1 MVKLTINGRQVEV
14 ENGTTILNAAKK
26 LGIFI
31 PTFCHDEYDRLS
43 DCDCSEYEGL
53 GGCKICSCEVV
64 GKKDLVTACDTV
76 AENGMEVLTESKKVK
91 DKRKEVLKRIVSIH
105 PMDCVNCVKLNACKL
120 QKYCELYGV
129 KDKVKETPHI
139 VRNKD
144 MSNRFYYQELEKCI
158 RCGKCVRTC
167 RELVGVNALT
177 MVKHD
182 GLNYVLPN
190 VPDEVYREKLKLGAG
205 KEVTTEMK
213 LKAYNDGLVGMA
225 DTECVS
231 CGNCV
236 SVCPVGALMPK
247 SENEFREW
255 ETKKVVTTC
264 TYCGVGCQIE
274 YSVRNGKIVD
284 AKPANG
290 PSNEGLLCVKGKF
303 AYDFI
308 NHKDRLVH
316 PMIRKGGKHSPLVQV
331 SWEEALD
338 FAAKHIMEVRDK
350 FGGDA
355 IAGFSSARTINED
368 NYLFQKMLRAAI
380 GTNNVDHCAR
390 L

>member
-43 DCDCSEYEGL
+43 GCDCSEYEGL

-64 GKKDLVTACDTV
+64 GKNDLVTACDTV
-76 AENGMEVLTESKKVK
+76 AESGMEVLTESKKVK

-105 PMDCVNCVKLNACKL
+105 PMDCVNCVKLGACKL
-120 QKYCELYGV
+120 QKYCELYGI
-129 KDKVKETPHI
+129 KDKETEGHYEK
-139 VRNKD
+139 RGKD
-144 MSNRFYYQELEKCI
+144 MSNRFYYQEMDKCI
-158 RCGKCVRTC
+158 RCGKCVKTC
-167 RELVGVNALT
+167 KELVGVHALT
-177 MVKHD
+177 TCKVGD
-182 GLNYVLPN
+182 LTYVIPN
-190 VPDEVYREKLKLGAG
+190 VSEAVYKEKIG
-205 KEVTTEMK
+205 KANPSASDI
-213 LKAYNDGLVGMA
+213 LKAYRDGKIGMA
-225 DTECVS
+225 DTDCVS

-290 PSNEGLLCVKGKF
+290 PSNEALLCVKGKF
-303 AYDFI
+303 AFDFI
-308 NHKDRLVH
+308 NHKDRLIH
-316 PMIRKGGKHSPLVQV
+316 PMIRKNGKHSPLVQV
-331 SWEEALD
+331 SWDEALD
-338 FAAKHIMEVRDK
+338 FAAKKIKEVRDE

-368 NYLFQKMLRAAI
+368 NYLFQKMMRAAF

>member
-64 GKKDLVTACDTV
+64 GKNDLVTACDTV

-105 PMDCVNCVKLNACKL
+105 PMDCVNCVKLGACKL
-120 QKYCELYGV
+120 QKYCELYGI
-129 KDKVKETPHI
+129 KDKETEGHYEK
-139 VRNKD
+139 RGKD
-144 MSNRFYYQELEKCI
+144 MSNRFYYQEMDKCI
-158 RCGKCVRTC
+158 RCGKCVKTC
-167 RELVGVNALT
+167 KELVGVHALT
-177 MVKHD
+177 TCKVGD
-182 GLNYVLPN
+182 LTYVIPN
-190 VPDEVYREKLKLGAG
+190 VSEAVYKEKLG
-205 KEVTTEMK
+205 KANPSAEEK
-213 LKAYNDGLVGMA
+213 LKAYREGKFGMA
-225 DTECVS
+225 DTDCVS

-247 SENEFREW
+247 SENEYREW

-274 YSVRNGKIVD
+274 YSVKDGKIVD

-290 PSNEGLLCVKGKF
+290 PSNQALLCVKGKF
-303 AYDFI
+303 AFDFV
-308 NHKDRLVH
+308 NHKDRLIH

-338 FAAKHIMEVRDK
+338 FAANKIKEVK
-350 FGGDA
+350 NQYGGDA

-368 NYLFQKMLRAAI
+368 NYLFQKMMRAAF

>member
-14 ENGTTILNAAKK
+14 ENGSTILKAAMK
-26 LGIFI
+26 LGISI

-43 DCDCSEYEGL
+43 GCDCSEYEGL

-64 GKKDLVTACDTV
+64 GKNDLVTACDTV

-91 DKRKEVLKRIVSIH
+91 DKRKEVLKKIVSIH
-105 PMDCVNCVKLNACKL
+105 PMDCVNCVKLGACKL
-120 QKYCELYGV
+120 QKYCELYGI
-129 KDKVKETPHI
+129 KDKEVDAQYEK
-139 VRNKD
+139 RGKD
-144 MSNRFYYQELEKCI
+144 MSNRFYFQEMDKCI
-158 RCGKCVRTC
+158 RCGKCVKTC
-167 RELVGVNALT
+167 KELVGVHALT
-177 MVKHD
+177 TCKVGD
-182 GLNYVLPN
+182 LTYVIPN
-190 VPDEVYREKLKLGAG
+190 IKSSVYKEKLGKEQPTAKEKLIAYREG
-205 KEVTTEMK
+205 KI
-213 LKAYNDGLVGMA
+213 GMA

-247 SENEFREW
+247 SENEYREW

-274 YSVRNGKIVD
+274 YSVKDGKIVD

-290 PSNEGLLCVKGKF
+290 PSNQALLCVKGKF
-303 AYDFI
+303 AFDFV
-308 NHKDRLVH
+308 NHKDRLIH

-338 FAAKHIMEVRDK
+338 FAANKIKAVKEE

-368 NYLFQKMLRAAI
+368 NYLFQKMMRAAF

>member
-1 MVKLTINGRQVEV
+1 MAKLTINGRPVEV
-14 ENGTTILNAAKK
+14 ADGVTILEAAKK
-26 LGIFI
+26 LSISI
-31 PTFCHDEYDRLS
+31 PTFCHDEYDRLKDDP
-43 DCDCSEYEGL
+43 DCNVFGD
-53 GGCKICSCEVV
+53 CKICSVEVK
-64 GKKDLVTACDTV
+64 GKNDLVTACSTPVVD
-76 AENGMEVLTESKKVK
+76 GMEVYTESEKVK
-91 DKRKEVLKRIVSIH
+91 EARKEILKKIVSIH
-105 PMDCVNCVKLNACKL
+105 PMDCVNCVKLGACKL
-120 QKYCELYGV
+120 QKYCELYGI
-129 KDKVKETPHI
+129 KDKEHETPHV

-158 RCGKCVRTC
+158 RCGKCVKTC
-167 RELVGVNALT
+167 KQLVGVNALT
-177 MVKHD
+177 MVSDK
-182 GLNYVLPN
+182 GIGYVLPN
-190 VPDEVYREKLKLGAG
+190 VSDDVYREKLGIKGD

-225 DTECVS
+225 DTKCVS

-247 SENEFREW
+247 SENEFRDW

-274 YSVRNGKIVD
+274 YSVKDGKIVD

-308 NHKDRLVH
+308 NHKDRLKH
-316 PMIRKGGKHSPLVQV
+316 PMIRKGGKHSPLVRV

-338 FAAKHIMEVRDK
+338 FAAKKIAEVRDE
-350 FGGDA
+350 FGPDS

-368 NYLFQKMLRAAI
+368 NYLFQKFLRAAV

>member
-1 MVKLTINGRQVEV
+1 MVKLTINGRQVEID
-14 ENGTTILNAAKK
+14 NGCTILQAAKK
-26 LGIFI
+26 VNIFI
-31 PTFCHDEYDRLS
+31 PTFCHDEYDRFS
-43 DCDCSEYEGL
+43 DAKCNEYDGL
-53 GGCKICSCEVV
+53 GDCRMCSVEVV
-64 GKKDLVTACDTV
+64 GKNELVTACNTK
-76 AENGMEVLTESKKVK
+76 AEDGMQVLTESKKVK
-91 DKRKEVLKRIVSIH
+91 DERKKILKRIVSIH
-105 PMDCVNCVKLNACKL
+105 PMDCVNCVKLGACKL
-120 QKYCELYGV
+120 QKYCELYDI
-129 KDKVKETPHI
+129 KDKETEAPYEK
-139 VRNKD
+139 RGKD
-144 MSNRFYYQELEKCI
+144 MSNRFYYQEMDKCI
-158 RCGKCVRTC
+158 RCGKCVKTC
-167 RELVGVNALT
+167 KELVGVHALT
-177 MVKHD
+177 TCKVGD
-182 GLNYVLPN
+182 LTYVIPN
-190 VPDEVYREKLKLGAG
+190 ISDEVYNEKLGKTGSELSAAEKLQAYREG
-205 KEVTTEMK
+205 KI
-213 LKAYNDGLVGMA
+213 GMG
-225 DTECVS
+225 DTGCVS

-308 NHKDRLVH
+308 NHKDRLIH
-316 PMIRKGGKHSPLVQV
+316 PMIRRNGKNSPLEQV

-338 FAAKHIMEVRDK
+338 FAANKIKEVKEK
-350 FGGDA
+350 FGPDA
-355 IAGFSSARTINED
+355 VAGFSSARTINED
-368 NYLFQKMLRAAI
+368 NYLFQKFLRAGV

>member
-14 ENGTTILNAAKK
+14 ENGSTILKAATK

-43 DCDCSEYEGL
+43 GKDCPEYDGL
-53 GGCKICSCEVV
+53 GDCGICVCEVV
-64 GKKDLVTACDTV
+64 GNKDLVKACSTEVKD
-76 AENGMEVLTESKKVK
+76 GMEVLTESKKVK
-91 DKRKEVLKRIVSIH
+91 DARKEVLKCIVSIH
-105 PMDCVNCVKLNACKL
+105 PMDCINCVKLGACKL
-120 QKYCELYGV
+120 QKYCEIYEI
-129 KDKVKETPHI
+129 KDKEKEAHYEK
-139 VRNKD
+139 RGKD
-144 MSNRFYYQELEKCI
+144 LSNRFYFQEMDKCI
-158 RCGKCVRTC
+158 RCGKCVKTC
-167 RELVGVNALT
+167 KELVGVHALT
-177 MVKHD
+177 TCKVGD
-182 GLNYVLPN
+182 LTYVIPN
-190 VPDEVYREKLKLGAG
+190 VSEAVYKEKLG
-205 KEVTTEMK
+205 KANPTAEEK
-213 LKAYNDGLVGMA
+213 LKAYREGKFGMG
-225 DTECVS
+225 DTDCVS

-274 YSVRNGKIVD
+274 YSVKNGKIVD

-290 PSNEGLLCVKGKF
+290 PSNEALLCVKGKF
-303 AYDFI
+303 AYDFV

-316 PMIRKGGKHSPLVQV
+316 PMIRKNGKHSPLVQV

-338 FAAKHIMEVRDK
+338 FAAKKIIEVRDQY
-350 FGGDA
+350 GGDA
-355 IAGFSSARTINED
+355 VAGFSSARTTNED
-368 NYLFQKMLRAAI
+368 NYLFQKFLRAGV

>member
-14 ENGTTILNAAKK
+14 EDGSTILQAAKK

-31 PTFCHDEYDRLS
+31 PTFCHDEYDRFDDTDES
-43 DCDCSEYEGL
+43 CKVFGDCR
-53 GGCKICSCEVV
+53 ICSCEVKGQDV
-64 GKKDLVTACDTV
+64 LVTACSAK
-76 AENGMEVLTESKKVK
+76 AENGMEVFTESEKVVNA
-91 DKRKEVLKRIVSIH
+91 RKEILKSMVSIH
-105 PMDCVNCVKLNACKL
+105 PMDCVNCVKLGACKL
-120 QKYCELYGV
+120 QKYCEMYGI
-129 KDKVKETPHI
+129 KDKEKETPHI

-158 RCGKCVRTC
+158 RCGKCVKTC
-167 RELVGVNALT
+167 RQLVGVNALT
-177 MVKHD
+177 MVKVGD
-182 GLNYVLPN
+182 IGYVLPN
-190 VPDEVYREKLKLGAG
+190 ISDEVYKEKLGIRG
-205 KEVTTEMK
+205 DKEITAEMK
-213 LKAYNDGLVGMA
+213 LKAYNDGVVGMS
-225 DTECVS
+225 DTGCVS

-247 SENEFREW
+247 SENEFRDW

-274 YSVRNGKIVD
+274 YSVKDGKIVD

-290 PSNEGLLCVKGKF
+290 PSNQGLLCVKGKF
-303 AYDFI
+303 AYDFV

-338 FAAKHIMEVRDK
+338 FAANKIKEVRDTY
-350 FGGDA
+350 GPDA

>member
-14 ENGTTILNAAKK
+14 EKGSTILKAAKK
-26 LGIFI
+26 LGISI
-31 PTFCHDEYDRLS
+31 PTFCHDDTDRFS
-43 DCDCSEYEGL
+43 NAECSKCDGIDQ
-53 GGCKICSCEVV
+53 CKICSCEVA
-64 GKKDLVTACDTV
+64 GSKELVTACDTEAV
-76 AENGMEVLTESKKVK
+76 DGMIVLTESDKVK
-91 DKRKEVLKRIVSIH
+91 EKRKEILERIVSIH

-129 KDKVKETPHI
+129 KDKEKETPHI

-177 MVKHD
+177 MVKVGD
-182 GLNYVLPN
+182 LNYVMPN
-190 VPDEVYREKLKLGAG
+190 ISDDVYREKLGIKG
-205 KEVTTEMK
+205 EVSNEKK

-225 DTECVS
+225 DTDCVS

-274 YSVRNGKIVD
+274 YSVKDGKIVD

-303 AYDFI
+303 AFDFI
-308 NHKDRLVH
+308 NHKDRLTH

-331 SWEEALD
+331 SWDEALD
-338 FAAKHIMEVRDK
+338 FAANKIKEVRDE

-368 NYLFQKMLRAAI
+368 NYLFQKMMRAAF

>member
-1 MVKLTINGRQVEV
+1 
-14 ENGTTILNAAKK
+14 
-26 LGIFI
+26 
-31 PTFCHDEYDRLS
+31 
-43 DCDCSEYEGL
+43 
-53 GGCKICSCEVV
+53 
-64 GKKDLVTACDTV
+64 
-76 AENGMEVLTESKKVK
+76 MEVFTESEKVVNA
-91 DKRKEVLKRIVSIH
+91 RKEILKSMVSIH
-105 PMDCVNCVKLNACKL
+105 PMDCVNCVKLGACKL
-120 QKYCELYGV
+120 QKYCEMYGI
-129 KDKVKETPHI
+129 KDKEKETPHI

-158 RCGKCVRTC
+158 RCGKCVKTC
-167 RELVGVNALT
+167 RQLVGVNALT
-177 MVKHD
+177 MVKVGD
-182 GLNYVLPN
+182 IGYVLPN
-190 VPDEVYREKLKLGAG
+190 ISDEVYKEKLGIRG
-205 KEVTTEMK
+205 DKEITAEMK
-213 LKAYNDGLVGMA
+213 LKAYNDGVVGMS
-225 DTECVS
+225 DTGCVS

-247 SENEFREW
+247 SENEFRDW

-274 YSVRNGKIVD
+274 YSVKDGKIVD

-290 PSNEGLLCVKGKF
+290 PSNQGLLCVKGKF
-303 AYDFI
+303 AYDFV

-338 FAAKHIMEVRDK
+338 FAANKIKEVRDTY
-350 FGGDA
+350 GPDA

>member
-14 ENGTTILNAAKK
+14 ESGSTILQAAEKV
-26 LGIFI
+26 GIFI
-31 PTFCHDEYDRLS
+31 PTFCHDEFGRFSNKECSKS
-43 DCDCSEYEGL
+43 DGIDQCKMCSV
-53 GGCKICSCEVV
+53 EVA
-64 GKKDLVTACDTV
+64 GSNELVTACDTV
-76 AENGMEVLTESKKVK
+76 VSDGMVVQTESKKVK
-91 DKRKEVLKRIVSIH
+91 DKRIEVLNRIVSIH
-105 PMDCVNCVKLNACKL
+105 PMDCVNCVKLGGCKL

-129 KDKVKETPHI
+129 KDKTKETPH
-139 VRNKD
+139 VHRNKD

-182 GLNYVLPN
+182 GLNYVMPN
-190 VPDEVYREKLKLGAG
+190 IPDEVYREKLKLGAG

-308 NHKDRLVH
+308 NHKDRLKH
-316 PMIRKGGKHSPLVQV
+316 PMIRKGGKHSPLERV

-338 FAAKHIMEVRDK
+338 FAAKKIAEVRDE
-350 FGGDA
+350 FGPDS

-368 NYLFQKMLRAAI
+368 NYLFQKFLRAAV

>member
-14 ENGTTILNAAKK
+14 EKGSTILKAAKK
-26 LGIFI
+26 IGISI
-31 PTFCHDEYDRLS
+31 PTFCHDETDRFS
-43 DCDCSEYEGL
+43 NAECSKCDGIDQ
-53 GGCKICSCEVV
+53 CKICSCEVA
-64 GKKDLVTACDTV
+64 GSKELVTACDTEAV
-76 AENGMEVLTESKKVK
+76 DGMVVLTESEKVK
-91 DKRKEVLKRIVSIH
+91 KKRKEILERIVSIH

-129 KDKVKETPHI
+129 KDKEKETPHI

-144 MSNRFYYQELEKCI
+144 LSNRFYYQELEKCI
-158 RCGKCVRTC
+158 RCGRCVRTC

-177 MVKHD
+177 MVKVGD
-182 GLNYVLPN
+182 LNYVMPN
-190 VPDEVYREKLKLGAG
+190 VSDDVYRKKLGIKGEISAE
-205 KEVTTEMK
+205 KK
-213 LKAYNDGLVGMA
+213 LQAYNEGLVGMA
-225 DTECVS
+225 DTDCVS

-247 SENEFREW
+247 SQNNFREW

-274 YSVRNGKIVD
+274 YSVKDGKIVD

-290 PSNEGLLCVKGKF
+290 PSNQDLLCVKGKF

-308 NHKDRLVH
+308 NHKDRLKH
-316 PMIRKGGKHSPLVQV
+316 PMIRRNGKHSPLERV

-338 FAAKHIMEVRDK
+338 FAANKIKEVKEKYGPDS
-350 FGGDA
+350 

-368 NYLFQKMLRAAI
+368 NYLFQKLLRAAV

>member
-14 ENGTTILNAAKK
+14 EKGSTILKAAKK
-26 LGIFI
+26 IGISI
-31 PTFCHDEYDRLS
+31 PTFCHDETDRFS
-43 DCDCSEYEGL
+43 NAKCSKCDGIDQ
-53 GGCKICSCEVV
+53 CKICSCEVA
-64 GKKDLVTACDTV
+64 GSKELVTACDTE
-76 AENGMEVLTESKKVK
+76 AADGMVVLTESEKVK
-91 DKRKEVLKRIVSIH
+91 NKRKEILERIVSIH

-129 KDKVKETPHI
+129 KDKKKETPHI

-158 RCGKCVRTC
+158 RCGRCVRTC

-177 MVKHD
+177 MVKVGD
-182 GLNYVLPN
+182 LNYVMPN
-190 VPDEVYREKLKLGAG
+190 LSDKVYKEKLGIKGD
-205 KEVTTEMK
+205 KEITAEMK

-225 DTECVS
+225 DTDCVS

-274 YSVRNGKIVD
+274 YSVKDGKIVD

-290 PSNEGLLCVKGKF
+290 PSNQDLLCVKGKF

-308 NHKDRLVH
+308 NHKDRLKY
-316 PMIRKGGKHSPLVQV
+316 PMIRKNGKHSPLERV

-338 FAAKHIMEVRDK
+338 FAANKIKEVKDQ
-350 FGGDA
+350 FGPDS

-368 NYLFQKMLRAAI
+368 NYLFQKFLRAAV